1 MNNLNIL
8 GLLPLEILD
17 NIFKDAERLEKEEK
31 IEKRAK
37 RAYIRV
43 IKELEDLEYE
53 REGEEYPE
61 SLLNVIH
68 FYSLSIND
76 KKNLE
81 GDFKRLNYRRV
92 FSYFNFLKDCKPF
105 YNEIK
110 RIHF

>member
-1 MNNLNIL
+1 M
-8 GLLPLEILD
+8 
-17 NIFKDAERLEKEEK
+17 R
-31 IEKRAK
+31 
-37 RAYIRV
+37 
-43 IKELEDLEYE
+43 

-92 FSYFNFLKDCKPF
+92 FSYFNFLNCMEYLNP
-105 YNEIK
+105 
-110 RIHF
+110 